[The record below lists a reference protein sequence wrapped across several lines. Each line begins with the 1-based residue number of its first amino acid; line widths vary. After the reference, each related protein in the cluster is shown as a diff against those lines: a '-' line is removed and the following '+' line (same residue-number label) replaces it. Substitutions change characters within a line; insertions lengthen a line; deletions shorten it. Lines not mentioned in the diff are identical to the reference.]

1 MYACMP
7 QVVRVFF
14 GGAHDGG
21 YRAPLSALMVENCAD
36 KVSLICPN
44 DEIAYDLRSLR
55 LSEVRWKGLFMR
67 GNLNDRDGGRARSE
81 ANPSVTPGSGS
92 TSGGTPLGVPTFPL
106 PSVSTPTPPKEV
118 NTNPRQKVSIEFIH
132 MMGSAWSVATNQC

>member
-1 MYACMP
+1 MYACIP

-21 YRAPLSALMVENCAD
+21 YRAPLSALMVENCAN
-36 KVSLICPN
+36 KVSLICAN

-67 GNLNDRDGGRARSE
+67 GNLNDRDGGR
-81 ANPSVTPGSGS
+81 NPSVTPGSGS
-92 TSGGTPLGVPTFPL
+92 TSGGTPLGLPTFPL
-106 PSVSTPTPPKEV
+106 PSVSTPAPPKE
-118 NTNPRQKVSIEFIH
+118 TNNNHRQKVSIGFIH
-132 MMGSAWSVATNQC
+132 IMGSTWCISTNQC